1 MSEKNISKVLPE
13 WSIERLLG
21 SGQCG
26 RVYKVSK
33 SDGSYTTYSAIK
45 VITVPADPAQAD
57 MLCKNDGI
65 DRNGS
70 RAYFKEIV
78 DSFMNEIRTMD
89 SFKNCPNIV
98 RIEDYKVYE
107 SEDDVSWDIFIR
119 MELLTPVNEYFFNKT
134 PTEEQAAQ
142 LGIDICSAIEVLSKK
157 NIVHRDI
164 KPENVFINEYGNYKL
179 GDFGTARVL
188 SEYSL
193 SMTQGVGTPY
203 YMAPEI
209 YMSTKYDSRADIYS
223 LGIVLYRLLNKNRL
237 PFLDS
242 EKQLLSPSE
251 RQAAFMK
258 RISGEK
264 LPPPREAS
272 PEMADIIL
280 KACAFDPKDRFST
293 ATEMKKALL
302 KLIKPDEGREAPPDE
317 YQPKKPRKAPMIAGL
332 SAVLLSVLIIGYF
345 LGYARTPAGDAH
357 GNISAVPIEDDTPAS
372 SPQTSDTEREQIPP
386 ASVNTEV
393 TTAPESTTTPLTT
406 DNETTTV
413 TTAKLHE
420 SSSQATSMSAMS
432 PLTTTLPSTT
442 SSLITTTP
450 SSTASRSTT
459 SQSATATSKT
469 TATEPETTKP
479 TTTAPKKT
487 EPKTTP
493 SAKKTTA
500 ISTEPDY
507 NTAVPPK
514 KASAP
519 DSAPTSAE
527 VHSVPGYDITWS
539 FDSGTLYIGGIGK
552 MPDYTYSDKAPWHDI
567 GKRVSKIVIGEGV
580 TYVGDWSFRDFNNV
594 MEYTIPST
602 VEEISGKYGMPDSHV
617 LFAINLDGNNKNFI
631 TDSYGALFTK
641 DMTRLLQYPNMSE
654 NTKYTVPETVKII
667 DDEVFCQCGSLLE
680 VELPEGLESIG
691 WFSFGCSGIRRLNIP
706 ASVKSIDDSFT
717 RSSLYLSEINVDK
730 NNEYYSSIDG
740 VLFDKK
746 AQTLLRYPEGK
757 PDKSYTVPETVTA
770 IKNDAFFNASF
781 DSITIPSTVVL
792 IEPGAF
798 YYVDDIMVYGKSG
811 SSAERLAK
819 DNGYK
824 FVAK

>member
-45 VITVPADPAQAD
+45 VITVPADPTQAD

-78 DSFMNEIRTMD
+78 DGFLNEIRTMD

-251 RQAAFMK
+251 RQTAFMK

-264 LPPPREAS
+264 LTPPREAS
-272 PEMADIIL
+272 PEMSDIIL

-293 ATEMKKALL
+293 ATEMKKALRN
-302 KLIKPDEGREAPPDE
+302 LIKTNEGGKVPLDV
-317 YQPKKPRKAPMIAGL
+317 YKPKKPRNASMIAGL
-332 SAVLLSVLIIGYF
+332 SAALLSVLIIGYF
-345 LGYARTPAGDAH
+345 LGYARTPAGDVR
-357 GNISAVPIEDDTPAS
+357 GNISAVPVEEDTPAL
-372 SPQTSDTEREQIPP
+372 SPQTSDTVQEQTPL
-386 ASVNTEV
+386 ASVNTDV
-393 TTAPESTTTPLTT
+393 TIAPEPMTTPLTT
-406 DNETTTV
+406 ENEATTV
-413 TTAKLHE
+413 ATAKPHE
-420 SSSQATSMSAMS
+420 GSSQTASPSTTS
-432 PLTTTLPSTT
+432 PLTTT
-442 SSLITTTP
+442 TP
-450 SSTASRSTT
+450 STASPSTAA
-459 SQSATATSKT
+459 SPATSAPPTVTHKT
-469 TATEPETTKP
+469 TTAKPTTTKP

-493 SAKKTTA
+493 STKKTTVM
-500 ISTEPDY
+500 STEPDY
-507 NTAVPPK
+507 NTVAPPK
-514 KASAP
+514 KASTP
-519 DSAPTSAE
+519 DSVQTSAE
-527 VHSVPGYDITWS
+527 VHSIPGYDITWS
-539 FDSGTLYIGGIGK
+539 FDSGTLYISGSGK
-552 MPDYTYSDKAPWHDI
+552 MPDYSFGIHAPWYSI
-567 GKRVSKIVIGEGV
+567 GEKVSEIVIGEGI
-580 TYVGDWSFRDFNNV
+580 TYVGDWSFRNFGFV
-594 MEYTIPST
+594 EHYIISST
-602 VEEISGKYGMPDSHV
+602 VEEISGEFGMPDSHALV
-617 LFAINLDGNNKNFI
+617 DIAVDENNKYFV
-631 TDSYGALFTK
+631 TDKYGALFSS
-641 DMTRLLQYPNMSE
+641 DMTRLLQYPNKNE
-654 NTKYTVPETVKII
+654 YTKYTIPKTVEII
-667 DDEVFCQCGSLLE
+667 DDEVFSQCGHLKE
-680 VELPEGLESIG
+680 VELPNGLKQIG
-691 WFSFGCSGIRRLNIP
+691 SFSFGCSSIRRLDIP
-706 ASVKSIDDSFT
+706 ASVTSIHTYFC
-717 RSSLYLSEINVDK
+717 RSSEYLFEININE
-730 NNEYYSSIDG
+730 NNKTYSSIDG
-740 VLFDKK
+740 VLFDKE
-746 AQTLLRYPEGK
+746 AETLLRYPEGK
-757 PDKSYTVPETVTA
+757 TDKSYTVPETVTA
-770 IKNDAFFNASF
+770 IKSDAFFNASF

-798 YYVDDIMVYGKSG
+798 YYVDDITVYGKPG
-811 SSAERLAK
+811 SAAEKLAK

-824 FVAK
+824 FVAKYTG

>member
-1 MSEKNISKVLPE
+1 MSEKNISKVWPE

-45 VITVPADPAQAD
+45 VITVPADPTQAD

-107 SEDDVSWDIFIR
+107 AEDDVSWDIFIR
-119 MELLTPVNEYFFNKT
+119 MELLTPVNEYFFNKP

-193 SMTQGVGTPY
+193 SMTQCVGTPY

-251 RQAAFMK
+251 RQTAFMK

-264 LPPPREAS
+264 LTPPREAS

-280 KACAFDPKDRFST
+280 KACAFDPKDRFSI
-293 ATEMKKALL
+293 AAEMKKALRN
-302 KLIKPDEGREAPPDE
+302 LIKTDEGREAPPTDV
-317 YQPKKPRKAPMIAGL
+317 YKPKKPRKASMIAGL
-332 SAVLLSVLIIGYF
+332 SAALLSVLIIGYF
-345 LGYARTPAGDAH
+345 LGYARTPAGDVR
-357 GNISAVPIEDDTPAS
+357 GNISAVPVTDDTPAS
-372 SPQTSDTEREQIPP
+372 SPQTSDTAQEQIPS
-386 ASVNTEV
+386 ASVNTDV
-393 TTAPESTTTPLTT
+393 PIAPEPMTTPLTT
-406 DNETTTV
+406 ENETTTV
-413 TTAKLHE
+413 ATAKPHE
-420 SSSQATSMSAMS
+420 GSSQTASPSTTS
-432 PLTTTLPSTT
+432 PLTTT
-442 SSLITTTP
+442 TP
-450 SSTASRSTT
+450 STASPSTVASPATSAPPAT
-459 SQSATATSKT
+459 SQPPTVTPKT
-469 TATEPETTKP
+469 TTTKP
-479 TTTAPKKT
+479 TTTKSTTTAPKKT

-493 SAKKTTA
+493 STKKTT
-500 ISTEPDY
+500 IMSTEPDY
-507 NTAVPPK
+507 NTIAPPK
-514 KASAP
+514 RTSSP
-519 DSAPTSAE
+519 DFVPTSAE

-539 FDSGTLYIGGIGK
+539 FDSGTLYIGGSGE
-552 MPDYTYSDKAPWHDI
+552 MPDYSYSNAPWHDI
-567 GKRVSKIVIGEGV
+567 GAKVSKIIIGEGV
-580 TYVGDWSFRDFNNV
+580 TYVGEMSFRDFNNV
-594 MEYTIPST
+594 MYYNISST
-602 VEEISGKYGMPDSHV
+602 VEDISGNFGMPDSHF
-617 LFAINLDGNNKNFI
+617 LYEINVDKNNKYFV
-631 TDSYGALFTK
+631 TDDYGALFTK
-641 DMTRLLQYPNMSE
+641 DMTRLLQYPNKNE
-654 NTKYTVPETVKII
+654 HTKYTIQKTVKII
-667 DDEVFCQCGSLLE
+667 DDEVFSWCYNLKE
-680 VELPEGLESIG
+680 VELPNGLEQIG
-691 WFSFGCSGIRRLNIP
+691 SFSFGCSSIRRLDIP
-706 ASVKSIDDSFT
+706 ASVTSIHTCFC
-717 RSSLYLSEINVDK
+717 RSSAQLSEINVDK
-730 NNEYYSSIDG
+730 NNKYYSSIDG
-740 VLFDKK
+740 VLFDKEAK
-746 AQTLLRYPEGK
+746 TLLRYPEGK
-757 PDKSYTVPETVTA
+757 TDESYTVPNTVA
-770 IKNDAFFNASF
+770 VIDNDAVFRPKFKE
-781 DSITIPSTVVL
+781 ITIPATVVY
-792 IEPGAF
+792 IVPGAF
-798 YYVDDIMVYGKSG
+798 SDIDDLTVYGEPG
-811 SSAERLAK
+811 SAAEKLAK

>member
-1 MSEKNISKVLPE
+1 MSEKNISKVWPE
-13 WSIERLLG
+13 WSIERLLD

-33 SDGSYTTYSAIK
+33 SDGSYITHSAIK
-45 VITVPADPAQAD
+45 VITVPADPTQAD

-78 DSFMNEIRTMD
+78 DGFLNEIRTMD

-107 SEDDVSWDIFIR
+107 SKDDVSWDIFIR

-251 RQAAFMK
+251 RQTAFMK

-264 LPPPREAS
+264 LTPPREAS
-272 PEMADIIL
+272 LEMSDIIL

-293 ATEMKKALL
+293 ATEMKKALRNL
-302 KLIKPDEGREAPPDE
+302 MKTDEGGEAPSTDG
-317 YQPKKPRKAPMIAGL
+317 YKPKKTRKAPLIAGL
-332 SAVLLSVLIIGYF
+332 AAALLSVLIIGYF
-345 LGYARTPAGDAH
+345 LGYARTPAGDVR
-357 GNISAVPIEDDTPAS
+357 GNISAVPVEDDTPAS
-372 SPQTSDTEREQIPP
+372 SPQTSDTEQEQIPS
-386 ASVNTEV
+386 ASVNTDV
-393 TTAPESTTTPLTT
+393 TTAPEPMTTPLTT
-406 DNETTTV
+406 ENETTTV
-413 TTAKLHE
+413 ATAKPHE
-420 SSSQATSMSAMS
+420 GSSQTASPSTTS
-432 PLTTTLPSTT
+432 PLTTT
-442 SSLITTTP
+442 TP
-450 SSTASRSTT
+450 STASPSTAA
-459 SQSATATSKT
+459 SPATSAPPTVTHKT
-469 TATEPETTKP
+469 TTAKPTTTKS

-493 SAKKTTA
+493 SAKKTTVM
-500 ISTEPDY
+500 STEPDY
-507 NTAVPPK
+507 NTVAPPK
-514 KASAP
+514 RTSST
-519 DSAPTSAE
+519 DSVQTSAE
-527 VHSVPGYDITWS
+527 VHSIPGYDITWS
-539 FDSGTLYIGGIGK
+539 FDSGTLYIGGSGK
-552 MPDYTYSDKAPWHDI
+552 MPDYTNRNKAPWHDI

-594 MEYTIPST
+594 MEYTISST

-617 LFAINLDGNNKNFI
+617 LFAINLGGNNKHFT

-641 DMTRLLQYPNMSE
+641 DMARLLQYPNMSE

-680 VELPEGLESIG
+680 VELPEGLESVG
-691 WFSFGCSGIRRLNIP
+691 WFSFGCSGIRRLYIP
-706 ASVKSIDDSFT
+706 ASVKSIDNSFT

-746 AQTLLRYPEGK
+746 VQTLLRYPEGK
-757 PDKSYTVPETVTA
+757 ADKSYTVPETVTA

-792 IEPGAF
+792 IQPDAF
-798 YYVDDIMVYGKSG
+798 YYVNDITVYGEPG
-811 SSAERLAK
+811 SAAEKLAN

>member
-1 MSEKNISKVLPE
+1 VAKAPCRCGFGGGIY
-13 WSIERLLG
+13 

-45 VITVPADPAQAD
+45 VITVPADPTQAD

-251 RQAAFMK
+251 RQTAFMK

-264 LPPPREAS
+264 LTPPREAS

-293 ATEMKKALL
+293 ATEMKKALRN
-302 KLIKPDEGREAPPDE
+302 LIKTDEGGEVPPDG
-317 YQPKKPRKAPMIAGL
+317 YKPKKTRKAPMIAGL
-332 SAVLLSVLIIGYF
+332 SAALLSVLIIGYF
-345 LGYARTPAGDAH
+345 LGYARTPAGDAR
-357 GNISAVPIEDDTPAS
+357 GNISAVSVEDDTPAS
-372 SPQTSDTEREQIPP
+372 SPQTSDTEREQTSPT
-386 ASVNTEV
+386 SVNAEV
-393 TTAPESTTTPLTT
+393 TTAPEPTTTPLTT
-406 DNETTTV
+406 ENETTTV
-413 TTAKLHE
+413 TTVKPHE
-420 SSSQATSMSAMS
+420 GSSQTTSPSTMS
-432 PLTTTLPSTT
+432 PLTTTSPSTT
-442 SSLITTTP
+442 SPLTTTSPPATTTP
-450 SSTASRSTT
+450 
-459 SQSATATSKT
+459 KT
-469 TATEPETTKP
+469 TTTKP
-479 TTTAPKKT
+479 TTTAPNKT
-487 EPKTTP
+487 EPMTTP
-493 SAKKTTA
+493 STKKTTVMN
-500 ISTEPDY
+500 TEPDY
-507 NTAVPPK
+507 NTVAPPK
-514 KASAP
+514 KASTP

-539 FDSGTLYIGGIGK
+539 FDSGTLYIGGSGK
-552 MPDYTYSDKAPWHDI
+552 MPDYTIRNKAPWHDI

-580 TYVGDWSFRDFNNV
+580 TYVGDWSFRDFNHV
-594 MEYTIPST
+594 MDYNISST
-602 VEEISGKYGMPDSHV
+602 VEDISGKFGMPDSRALIDIFV
-617 LFAINLDGNNKNFI
+617 DENNKYFV
-631 TDSYGALFTK
+631 TDKYGALFTK
-641 DMTRLLQYPNMSE
+641 DMTRLLQYPNTSE
-654 NTKYTVPETVKII
+654 YAKYTIPKTVKII
-667 DDEVFCQCGSLLE
+667 DDEVFSQCYNLNK
-680 VELPEGLESIG
+680 VEMPDGLEQIG
-691 WFSFGCSGIRRLNIP
+691 SFSFGCSAIRRLDIP
-706 ASVKSIDDSFT
+706 ASVTYIDIDFC
-717 RSSLYLSEINVDK
+717 RSSIYLEHINVDK
-730 NNEYYSSIDG
+730 NNQYYSSIDG
-740 VLFDKK
+740 VLFDKDAK
-746 AQTLLRYPEGK
+746 TLLRYPEGK
-757 PDKSYTVPETVTA
+757 TDKSYTVPDTVTS
-770 IKNDAFFNASF
+770 IGRDAMYNPQFNE
-781 DSITIPSTVVL
+781 ITIPATVTDIDFL
-792 IEPGAF
+792 AF
-798 YYVDDIMVYGKSG
+798 TNIDDLTVYGKPG
-811 SSAERLAK
+811 SAAEKLAK

>member
-26 RVYKVSK
+26 RVYKISK

-45 VITVPADPAQAD
+45 VITVPADPTQAD

-70 RAYFKEIV
+70 KAYFKEIV

-251 RQAAFMK
+251 RQTAFMK

-293 ATEMKKALL
+293 ATEMKKALRN
-302 KLIKPDEGREAPPDE
+302 LIKTDEGGEASQDG
-317 YQPKKPRKAPMIAGL
+317 YKPKKPRKAPMIAGL
-332 SAVLLSVLIIGYF
+332 SAALLSVLIIGYF
-345 LGYARTPAGDAH
+345 LGYARTPAGDVR
-357 GNISAVPIEDDTPAS
+357 GNISAVPVTSDTPAS
-372 SPQTSDTEREQIPP
+372 APQTSDTEREQTPP
-386 ASVNTEV
+386 ASANTEV
-393 TTAPESTTTPLTT
+393 TTAPEPTVTPLTL
-406 DNETTTV
+406 DKETTAEAA
-413 TTAKLHE
+413 AKPHE
-420 SSSQATSMSAMS
+420 NSSQ
-432 PLTTTLPSTT
+432 TTPPSTT

-459 SQSATATSKT
+459 SPPATVTPKT
-469 TATEPETTKP
+469 TTTKP
-479 TTTAPKKT
+479 TTAAPKKT

-500 ISTEPDY
+500 MSTEPDY
-507 NTAVPPK
+507 NTAVPLN
-514 KASAP
+514 KASTP

-527 VHSVPGYDITWS
+527 VRSVPGYDITWS
-539 FDSGTLYIGGIGK
+539 FDSGTLYIGGVGK

-580 TYVGDWSFRDFNNV
+580 TYVGDWSFRNFNNV
-594 MEYTIPST
+594 MEYTISST

-617 LFAINLDGNNKNFI
+617 LFAINLDGNNKNFT

-641 DMTRLLQYPNMSE
+641 DMTRLLQYPNMNE

-680 VELPEGLESIG
+680 VELPEGLESVG

-717 RSSLYLSEINVDK
+717 RSSLYLSEINVDE

-740 VLFDKK
+740 VLFDKE

-770 IKNDAFFNASF
+770 IKNDAFFNALF

-798 YYVDDIMVYGKSG
+798 YYVDDITVYGKSG
-811 SSAERLAK
+811 SAAERLAK